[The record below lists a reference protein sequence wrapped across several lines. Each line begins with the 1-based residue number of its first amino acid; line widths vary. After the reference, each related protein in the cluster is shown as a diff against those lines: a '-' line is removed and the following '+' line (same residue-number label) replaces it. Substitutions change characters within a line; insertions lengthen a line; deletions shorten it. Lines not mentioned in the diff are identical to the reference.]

1 MKSRILLVEDELD
14 VQLVVADLLR
24 GNGHDVAVSGDGED
38 GLRMAREQPFDLLIL
53 DVLLPGMDGFELCG
67 AARSSGFDGGILMLT
82 ARTQVDDRVQGL
94 RNGADDYL
102 AKPFD
107 SKELMARVDA
117 LLRRIGKTG
126 LTPVARFQFGDVTVD
141 FERRTVLRGETAVK
155 LAAQELRL
163 LKYLIDRRGQNLS
176 RENILARV
184 WHDQPFIGPRT
195 VDVHVAWLRQK
206 LEANPQSP
214 RHILTVRGEG
224 YRFER

>member
-1 MKSRILLVEDELD
+1 VKSRILLVEEELD

-53 DVLLPGMDGFELCG
+53 DVLLPGTDGFELCR

-107 SKELMARVDA
+107 SKDLMARVDA

-141 FERRTVLRGETAVK
+141 FERRRVLGGETAVK

-163 LKYLIDRRGQNLS
+163 LKYLIDRRGQNVS

-184 WHDQPFIGPRT
+184 WHDQPYIGPRT

>member
-1 MKSRILLVEDELD
+1 MKSRILLVEEELD

-53 DVLLPGMDGFELCG
+53 DVLLPGTDGFELCR

-107 SKELMARVDA
+107 SKDLMARVDA

-141 FERRTVLRGETAVK
+141 FERRRVLGGETAVK

-163 LKYLIDRRGQNLS
+163 LKYLIDRRGQNVS

-184 WHDQPFIGPRT
+184 WHDQPYIGPRT